1 MKIYALDSNVISEML
16 KDNEHI
22 INRYEQ
28 EIIQGREFI
37 IPPIVFYEIQRG
49 LLAKNMLKRLKNF
62 EEFCKDI
69 EIGEFNVHVWRKSAQ
84 IYAELSKQGK
94 PVGAM
99 FDGDVFLA
107 AYCIVNGYTL
117 ITRNKDHFERI
128 GGLHFE
134 NWNEGIN

>member
-1 MKIYALDSNVISEML
+1 MKIYALDSNIISEML

-69 EIGEFNVHVWRKSAQ
+69 EIGEFNVHVWLKAAQ
-84 IYAELSKQGK
+84 IYAGLSKQGK
-94 PVGAM
+94 PIGAM
-99 FDGDVFLA
+99 FDGDIFIA

-128 GGLHFE
+128 DDLQFK
-134 NWNEGIN
+134 NWNEEIN